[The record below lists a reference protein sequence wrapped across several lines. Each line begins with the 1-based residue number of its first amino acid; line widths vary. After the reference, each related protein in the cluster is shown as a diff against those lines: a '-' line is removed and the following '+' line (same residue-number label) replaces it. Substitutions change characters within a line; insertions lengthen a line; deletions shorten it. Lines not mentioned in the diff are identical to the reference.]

1 MFCLAPCFRVSL
13 PPIGEAASTRAI
25 DKRLAPLSRYQ
36 QHCLFG
42 LHVAWEI
49 STTSHSIHRMHC
61 GRAPFP
67 CNPHLEQGKAPSSAW
82 GTRLPELGEHYQRH
96 GIYFL
101 TTADQ
106 LSKALSNHL
115 RRTTTGK
122 LCYNLGESR
131 YGFSMS
137 MRFPAIMNLNFRR
150 LPWAFNNEMVIQT
163 VSNKDP

>member
-1 MFCLAPCFRVSL
+1 MGDLNYITFN
-13 PPIGEAASTRAI
+13 PPNALWSRAFSVQPTFGTR
-25 DKRLAPLSRYQ
+25 
-36 QHCLFG
+36 
-42 LHVAWEI
+42 
-49 STTSHSIHRMHC
+49 
-61 GRAPFP
+61 
-67 CNPHLEQGKAPSSAW
+67 QGTSSAW

-131 YGFSMS
+131 YGLFDVHEISCYHESEFSQATVGLQQRDGHPDRIKQRS
-137 MRFPAIMNLNFRR
+137 LDCITRGLILN
-150 LPWAFNNEMVIQT
+150 P
-163 VSNKDP
+163 SDPH